1 MKQVDEKEF
10 TMVDNLT
17 VQAFGRHLNERFEI
31 RPGAGEQTVALELIE
46 VSELDDSYGSPR
58 EAPFSLIFR
67 GPQQFY
73 LAQQIYTLRHEV
85 MGSMDIFLVPI
96 RPDENG
102 MRAQAIFN

>member
-10 TMVDNLT
+10 VMVDKLT
-17 VQAFGRHLNERFEI
+17 VQAFRRHLNERFDI
-31 RPGAGEQTVALELIE
+31 RLGAEEQTVTLELVE

-73 LAQQIYTLRHEV
+73 LPQQIYTLRHEV

-96 RPDENG
+96 RPDEHG